1 MKIQDVTEKLIKEK
15 LSSIDAEELIK
26 WAFENFGDRAAIGTS
41 FQLTGSVI
49 LDLASK
55 HFKKFRVFTV
65 DTLRLHPETYDAIDA
80 FEKRYGVKVER
91 FLPDEEQLKKMVD
104 RFGEYLFFTDKAKQE
119 YCCYVR
125 KVEPNRRALET
136 FDVWITGLRRDQSDY
151 RRDVQRAS
159 FVDVGGRRI
168 LKLAPLADWDK
179 DRIWQYIKKNNLPY
193 NALFDKGYDS
203 SGCIICSTPLLKGEP
218 PRAGR
223 WRWFGN
229 TDEKKE
235 CGIHISKEEMN
246 GRLDRAPWRQTGK
259 QDSRREKKRRT
270 F

>member
-1 MKIQDVTEKLIKEK
+1 MKVREVTEKLIKEK
-15 LSSIDAEELIK
+15 LNSMPAEELIR

-65 DTLRLHPETYDAIDA
+65 DTLRLHRETYDAIDA
-80 FEKRYGVKVER
+80 FEKRYGIKVER

-125 KVEPNRRALET
+125 KVEPNKRALKT
-136 FDVWITGLRRDQSDY
+136 LDVWITGLRRVQSDY
-151 RRDVQRAS
+151 RKDVQRANLA
-159 FVDVGGRRI
+159 DVEGRKI
-168 LKLAPLADWDK
+168 LKLAPLADWDM
-179 DRIWQYIKKNNLPY
+179 DRIWQYIRENNLPY
-193 NALFDKGYDS
+193 NSLFDKGYES
-203 SGCIICSTPLLKGEP
+203 VGCIICSTPLLKGEP

-229 TDEKKE
+229 IDEKKE

-246 GRLDRAPWRQTGK
+246 GRLNRAPWRKTYKQGCGRQGK
-259 QDSRREKKRRT
+259 G
-270 F
+270 